1 MDLENI
7 SHAPKKQK
15 PAIRHLLHIYWLFLT
30 HFPSLQVSHNQQ
42 VVFHLHHFFRQS
54 NNWIVA
60 SWGKQLP
67 ESLNEAENKL
77 ATFFTRKQNRWIIS
91 SLSDSWVC
99 LLKWLLTRKC
109 REILV
114 HFNRNHNRHINMKR
128 VNWCPG
134 TISFHPIFLKHTALH
149 FCYWTALLFP

>member
-60 SWGKQLP
+60 SWGKPLP

-109 REILV
+109 REFPV
-114 HFNRNHNRHINMKR
+114 HFNIKHNRHINMKRSFR

-134 TISFHPIFLKHTALH
+134 TISFHPII
-149 FCYWTALLFP
+149 